1 MTINNSTSN
10 TTNTPPIEKK
20 KRGRKKL
27 DKTNVQQN
35 TIISS
40 INNHNNDNLPK
51 KRGRKPKGGKIINN
65 SDIKKNNTDVLKPN
79 IILHLKC
86 TINDINNVIDPTTY
100 NPNSIVNSVEP
111 YNNSNLIYEKLN
123 TCGESNFEIIDNP
136 NNNNNTIKPDNKI
149 NKNKEIWN
157 KLILLSNNLHTNDIP
172 DKKCNCFWCTEHFD
186 GPNIYLPRNKVNDTY
201 QVYGCFCSPEC
212 ATAYL
217 FSQNIDTSTKF
228 ERYHMLNNIYNK
240 VFNYTKNIK
249 PAPSPFY
256 LLNKYYGNLSIDE
269 YRKLF
274 DNERIL
280 LVVDKP
286 MTRIYPELFE
296 ENNEY
301 QIQNL
306 HDNPNK
312 NNKYR
317 LSINKSNTNNKTDL
331 INQNFGFT

>member
-1 MTINNSTSN
+1 
-10 TTNTPPIEKK
+10 
-20 KRGRKKL
+20 
-27 DKTNVQQN
+27 
-35 TIISS
+35 
-40 INNHNNDNLPK
+40 
-51 KRGRKPKGGKIINN
+51 
-65 SDIKKNNTDVLKPN
+65 
-79 IILHLKC
+79 
-86 TINDINNVIDPTTY
+86 
-100 NPNSIVNSVEP
+100 
-111 YNNSNLIYEKLN
+111 
-123 TCGESNFEIIDNP
+123 
-136 NNNNNTIKPDNKI
+136 
-149 NKNKEIWN
+149 
-157 KLILLSNNLHTNDIP
+157 
-172 DKKCNCFWCTEHFD
+172 
-186 GPNIYLPRNKVNDTY
+186 
-201 QVYGCFCSPEC
+201 
-212 ATAYL
+212 
-217 FSQNIDTSTKF
+217 
-228 ERYHMLNNIYNK
+228 MLNNIYNK

-274 DNERIL
+274 ENERIL